1 MTYGLL
7 KIKSPMLAKIIK
19 SIPAHKK
26 GLIYISL
33 AALLWSSG
41 GLFIKILTLDAFQ
54 ISFYRSAIAAVTII
68 VISKVNKKKLN
79 YEFDIIS
86 VLCSLCYALVLI
98 MFVVAAKLTKV
109 ANAIFLQFTA
119 PIYLLILEPVF
130 LKTKFEKKNLIALI
144 FCFTGMV
151 LFFFGKLELSGIQ
164 GNLIAIGSGI
174 SFALFTLFLKWKKQI
189 HKTEDTMIY
198 IVVGNILVCIFCL
211 PFMFNNLTLDLTQ
224 FLILLYMG
232 IFQIGISYIIFNE
245 GVKYISATESMI
257 IAMLEAILSPIW
269 VFLGVGE
276 VPSGYA
282 IAGSLIILITIVWRN
297 LFLKPGEKIEIIE

>member
-1 MTYGLL
+1 
-7 KIKSPMLAKIIK
+7 MLSRIMN
-19 SIPAHKK
+19 SIPSHKK

-41 GLFIKILTLDAFQ
+41 GLFIRILTLDAFQ
-54 ISFYRSAIAAVTII
+54 ISFYRSAIAAITII
-68 VISKVNKKKLN
+68 VISKVNRKKLN
-79 YEFDIIS
+79 FEFDIIS
-86 VLCSLCYALVLI
+86 VLCSLCYAFVLI
-98 MFVVAAKLTKV
+98 LFVVAAKLTKV

-119 PIYLLILEPVF
+119 PIYLLILEPIF

-144 FCFTGMV
+144 FCFLGML
-151 LFFFGKLELSGIQ
+151 LFFFGKLEIANIQ

-189 HKTEDTMIY
+189 HKTADTMIY
-198 IVVGNILVCIFCL
+198 IVVGNFLVCLFCL
-211 PFMFNNLTLDLTQ
+211 PMIINDLSIDPTQ
-224 FLILLYMG
+224 LLILLYMG

-245 GVKYISATESMI
+245 GIKYISATESMI

-269 VFLGVGE
+269 VFLGAGE

-297 LFLKPGEKIEIIE
+297 LFLKPGEKIEMIE

>member
-1 MTYGLL
+1 
-7 KIKSPMLAKIIK
+7 MLAKIMK
-19 SIPAHKK
+19 SIPEHKK

-41 GLFIKILTLDAFQ
+41 GLFIKLLTLDAFQ
-54 ISFYRSAIAAVTII
+54 ISFFRSAIAAMTII
-68 VISKVNKKKLN
+68 IISKTNNKKLN
-79 YEFDIIS
+79 YEFDKIS
-86 VLCSLCYALVLI
+86 VLCSLSYSFVLI

-119 PIYLLILEPVF
+119 PIYLLILEPIF
-130 LKTKFEKKNLIALI
+130 LKTKFEKKNLVALI
-144 FCFTGMV
+144 FCFAGML

-198 IVVGNILVCIFCL
+198 IVVGNILVCLFCFPL
-211 PFMFNNLTLDLTQ
+211 IMNDLHLDMTQ
-224 FLILLYMG
+224 SLILLYMG

-282 IAGSLIILITIVWRN
+282 IAGSVIILITIIWRN
-297 LFLKPGEKIEIIE
+297 LFLKPDEKLEIIE

>member
-1 MTYGLL
+1 
-7 KIKSPMLAKIIK
+7 MLAKIIK
-19 SIPAHKK
+19 SIPSHKK

-68 VISKVNKKKLN
+68 VISKANRKKLN
-79 YEFDIIS
+79 FEFDIIS

-119 PIYLLILEPVF
+119 PIYLLILEPIF

-174 SFALFTLFLKWKKQI
+174 SFALFTLFLKWKKQV

-211 PFMFNNLTLDLTQ
+211 PLMINSLTLDLTQ

>member
-1 MTYGLL
+1 MTYDVL

-68 VISKVNKKKLN
+68 VISKANKKKLT

-174 SFALFTLFLKWKKQI
+174 SFALFTLFLKWKKQV

-211 PFMFNNLTLDLTQ
+211 PLMINNLTLDLTQ